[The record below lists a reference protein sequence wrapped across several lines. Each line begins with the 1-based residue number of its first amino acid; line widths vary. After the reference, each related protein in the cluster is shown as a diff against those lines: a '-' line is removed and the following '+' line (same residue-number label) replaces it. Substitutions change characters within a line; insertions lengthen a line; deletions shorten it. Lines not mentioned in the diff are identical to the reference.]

1 VTGVLG
7 EMVAAARSLLF
18 VPGDRPDRFG
28 KAAAA
33 GADAVVLDLEDA
45 VARAVKADAR
55 AQVQRWLA
63 AGHPAVVRINAAG
76 TGWFDGD
83 VAMVAEHRCA
93 VMLPKAEDPELVTD
107 LAGQLHAGSSI
118 MPLLETATGVLRAR
132 EICAA
137 PGVVRAAFG
146 SLDLA
151 AQLGVDPADRQ
162 ALLHARSAVVLA
174 AASAGLPGPVDGV
187 STAVREPDVVRTDAE
202 HGAALG
208 FTGKL
213 CIHPDQLPPVHDV
226 FTPSAEQL
234 RWARAVLAASRGAV
248 TVLDGRMVDK
258 PVVDRARRLLARTDQ
273 MN

>member
-1 VTGVLG
+1 
-7 EMVAAARSLLF
+7 MVR
-18 VPGDRPDRFG
+18 
-28 KAAAA
+28 
-33 GADAVVLDLEDA
+33 
-45 VARAVKADAR
+45 
-55 AQVQRWLA
+55 
-63 AGHPAVVRINAAG
+63 
-76 TGWFDGD
+76 
-83 VAMVAEHRCA
+83 EHRCA
-93 VMLPKAEDPELVTD
+93 VMLPKAEDPQIIAEL
-107 LAGQLHAGSSI
+107 AARLHPDSSI
-118 MPLLETATGVLRAR
+118 LPLLETATGVLDAGK
-132 EICAA
+132 ICAA
-137 PGVVRAAFG
+137 PGVVRGVFG

-151 AQLGVDPADRQ
+151 AQLRVDPADRQ

-187 STAVREPDVVRTDAE
+187 STAIRDRDVVRVDAE

-213 CIHPDQLPPVHDV
+213 CIHPDQVAPVHAV

-234 RWARAVLAASRGAV
+234 RWAGAVLAASRGAV